1 MALPDAVALAYY
13 LLHFSLKWVTSPT
26 PAGVGSHREATQLID
41 SVLGVST
48 CTQLPASRFPQESN
62 TLAVST
68 GPEVRKTVRNSE
80 NELSSLPF
88 AS

>member
-26 PAGVGSHREATQLID
+26 PAGLGSHREVTQLID

-48 CTQLPASRFPQESN
+48 CTQLPDSPSQESN

-80 NELSSLPF
+80 NELPSLLF